1 MSNLVKRKSRP
12 AKRKTIGLMV
22 IILAW
27 SLAMG
32 WLLAL
37 ATNVQA
43 ATNTSEI
50 GTVDIVPAQYQLGQ
64 QLYLENCSNC
74 HIALPP
80 AVFPTETWK
89 NLLQDSQ
96 HYGVQLKP
104 LVDPPRILVWKYL
117 LTFSRSHLKE
127 EPTPYRFKDSR
138 YFKALHPKVQLPR
151 PLQVGSCVSCHPSA
165 TDFNFRNLSPE
176 WK

>member
-12 AKRKTIGLMV
+12 AKRKFIGLMV

-37 ATNVQA
+37 ASNVQGATNVV
-43 ATNTSEI
+43 
-50 GTVDIVPAQYQLGQ
+50 GTVDVVPAQFQLGQ
-64 QLYLENCSNC
+64 ELYLENCSNC
-74 HIALPP
+74 HIPIPP
-80 AVFPTETWK
+80 AVFPTQTWK

-96 HYGVQLKP
+96 HYGAQLKP
-104 LVDPPRILVWKYL
+104 LVDPPRILVWRYL
-117 LTFSRSHLKE
+117 STFSRAQLRDE
-127 EPTPYRFKDSR
+127 QTPYRLSDSR

-151 PLQVGSCVSCHPSA
+151 PIQVGSCASCHPSA
-165 TDFNFRNLSPE
+165 TDFNFRSLSPE

>member
-50 GTVDIVPAQYQLGQ
+50 GTVDVVPAQYQLGQ

-80 AVFPTETWK
+80 AVFPTQTWK

-127 EPTPYRFKDSR
+127 EQTPYRFKDSR

-165 TDFNFRNLSPE
+165 TDFNFRNLSLE

>member
-1 MSNLVKRKSRP
+1 MSNLVKRKSRRT
-12 AKRKTIGLMV
+12 KRKTIGLMV
-22 IILAW
+22 IILTW

-37 ATNVQA
+37 ASNVQA
-43 ATNTSEI
+43 ATNTSDV
-50 GTVDIVPAQYQLGQ
+50 GTVDVVPAQYQLGQ

-104 LVDPPRILVWKYL
+104 LVDPPRILVWRYL

-127 EPTPYRFKDSR
+127 EQTPYRLSDSR
-138 YFKALHPKVQLPR
+138 YFKALHPNVKLPR
-151 PLQVGSCVSCHPSA
+151 PVQVGSCVSCHPSA
-165 TDFNFRNLSPE
+165 TDFNFRSLTSE

>member
-1 MSNLVKRKSRP
+1 MSNLVKRKSRS

-32 WLLAL
+32 WLLVL

-104 LVDPPRILVWKYL
+104 LVDPPRILVWRYVS
-117 LTFSRSHLKE
+117 TFSRSHLKE
-127 EPTPYRFKDSR
+127 EQTPYRFKDSR

-151 PLQVGSCVSCHPSA
+151 PVQVGSCVSCHPSA
-165 TDFNFRNLSPE
+165 TNFNFRRLSPE